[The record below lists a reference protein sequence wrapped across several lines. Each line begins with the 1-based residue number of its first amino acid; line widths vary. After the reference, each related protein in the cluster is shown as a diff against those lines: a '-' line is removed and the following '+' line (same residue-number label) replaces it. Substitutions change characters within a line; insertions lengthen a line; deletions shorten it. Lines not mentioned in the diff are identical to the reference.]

1 AGAAGVDVIPI
12 DTWTLQYDV
21 TNPPFDGD
29 FSEYSLRGFRDYL
42 SRKYSAAELRGFGVA
57 DVSSFDYGDFIRRGY
72 RALYDSNR
80 LAVPLFPDFLDFQM
94 QSSLDFWGGLIK
106 EVKAYAAAKG
116 KTVSFMVNVPEWDN
130 AGHRGTIH
138 GLPLIDVVDGFM
150 SEFPYG
156 IPPERKTVPIHKL
169 YAAVGKPAI
178 LESASG
184 FSYVLY
190 QRPDPTQLMKL
201 YVVEAYASGGFI
213 HAPYGDL
220 LATPDGWKMYSADMD
235 QLYPYYDFIHENRV
249 VYEGLTSTA
258 RIGVLYSYATMKN
271 DERLSESFF
280 GLANLLL
287 DAHHQYDTV
296 LAGDGRWVA
305 DKLTLDQLNR
315 YEVVILPDTSSLSDR
330 QVELLL
336 TYVEGGGSVVS
347 FGDVGVRD
355 EDGQP
360 RERRELK
367 DLLGGGTRRYG
378 LGRFVHV
385 TGDPGSTYLKGRDAA
400 TRQAVDGALRQLLT
414 EDVQTSADDKVALLS
429 YWSAEAGSEIIH
441 LINYDYDSAQQRYNP
456 RDDVEISV
464 RTGGRLWGKAL
475 GVYYLS
481 PDDGTAR
488 DLAFTTSGDTISF
501 RVPRLETYG
510 VVAVGEKGRFEAARQ
525 IGILKGLVEPAG
537 DGSVAGGAGS
547 RVAAAEVQVVA
558 AEAAYAKGDY
568 AGAARIATSAAAEL
582 QRPEAEALL
591 SEARAV
597 VDWWEPLGRTYRLE
611 DAKSKLKEASD
622 AYASGDFRRASS
634 LSAGVPTA
642 LRFAVDG
649 GLDDWQGLKPLGGLT
664 TVGAPAAAGKPRID
678 GLWMTN
684 DREYLYLAVRLTGA
698 EAEPNLDLDFSVD
711 GKTGRIYANNYGAQ
725 VSFAGAQTELS
736 KAVIDGLFELKI
748 PLSVIGNKGR
758 VEFTASCSSGA
769 PNLPLSSRVAG
780 DKVSGSYVMVEPR

>member
-1 AGAAGVDVIPI
+1 M
-12 DTWTLQYDV
+12 
-21 TNPPFDGD
+21 TNPPFNGD
-29 FSEYSLRGFRDYL
+29 FSVYSLRGFREYL
-42 SRKYSAAELRGFGVA
+42 GRKYNAAELKGFGVA
-57 DVSSFDYGDFIRRGY
+57 DVSTFDYGDFIRRGY

-80 LAVPLFPDFLDFQM
+80 LAIPLFPDFLDFQM
-94 QSSLDFWGGLIK
+94 QASLDFWGGLIK
-106 EVKAYAAAKG
+106 EVKAYAAAQG
-116 KTVSFMVNVPEWDN
+116 KTVSFMVNVPEYDN

-138 GLPLIDVVDGFM
+138 GLPLSDLVDGFM

-201 YVVEAYASGGFI
+201 YLVEAYASGGYI

-220 LATPDGWKMYSADMD
+220 LHTPDDWKMYSADME
-235 QLYPYYDFIHENRV
+235 QLYPYYDFIHDNRV
-249 VYEGLTSTA
+249 VYDGLTSMA

-287 DAHHQYDTV
+287 DTHHQYDVV

-305 DKLTLDQLNR
+305 DKLTLDELNR
-315 YEVVILPDTSSLSDR
+315 YDVVILPDTASLSDR

-336 TYVEGGGSVVS
+336 TYAEGGGSVFS
-347 FGDVGVRD
+347 FGDIGVRD
-355 EDGQP
+355 EAGQP
-360 RERRELK
+360 RERSQLK

-385 TGDPGSTYLKGRDAA
+385 TGDPGSAYLKGRDAA
-400 TRQAVDGALRQLLT
+400 TRQAVDGGLRQLLT
-414 EDVQTSADDKVALLS
+414 EDIQTSAGRNVTLLS
-429 YWSAEAGSEIIH
+429 YWSAEAGSGIIH
-441 LINYDYDSAQQRYNP
+441 LINYDYDSTQQRYSP
-456 RDDVEISV
+456 QDDVEVSV
-464 RTGGRLWGKAL
+464 RTGGRLWGKTL
-475 GVYYLS
+475 VVYYLS

-488 DLAFTTSGDTISF
+488 ELTFTTSGDSISF

-510 VVAVGEKGRFEAARQ
+510 VVAIGEKGRFEAARQ

-537 DGSVAGGAGS
+537 EGSAGGGAGS
-547 RVAAAEVQVVA
+547 GQAAAGTQLA
-558 AEAAYAKGDY
+558 TAEAAYAKGDY
-568 AGAARIATSAAAEL
+568 AGAARFATSAAAEL
-582 QRPEAEALL
+582 QRPAAEALL
-591 SEARAV
+591 AEARAV

-611 DAKSKLKEASD
+611 DAKRKLKEASD
-622 AYASGDFRRASS
+622 ACASGDFRRASS
-634 LSAGVPTA
+634 LGEGVTTG

-649 GLDDWQGLKPLGGLT
+649 GLDDWQGLKPLNLT
-664 TVGAPAAAGKPRID
+664 TVGAPAAPGTPHFDA
-678 GLWMTN
+678 LWMTN

-698 EAEPNLDLDFSVD
+698 GAEPNLDLDFTVD
-711 GKTGRIYANNYGAQ
+711 GKAGRIFANNYQAQ
-725 VSFAGAQTELS
+725 VSFAGVQTELS
-736 KAVIDGLFELKI
+736 KAVVDGLFELRI
-748 PLSVIGNKGR
+748 PLSVIGSKGR

-780 DKVSGSYVMVEPR
+780 DKVSGSYVMVEPK

>member
-1 AGAAGVDVIPI
+1 
-12 DTWTLQYDV
+12 
-21 TNPPFDGD
+21 
-29 FSEYSLRGFRDYL
+29 
-42 SRKYSAAELRGFGVA
+42 
-57 DVSSFDYGDFIRRGY
+57 
-72 RALYDSNR
+72 
-80 LAVPLFPDFLDFQM
+80 
-94 QSSLDFWGGLIK
+94 
-106 EVKAYAAAKG
+106 
-116 KTVSFMVNVPEWDN
+116 
-130 AGHRGTIH
+130 
-138 GLPLIDVVDGFM
+138 
-150 SEFPYG
+150 
-156 IPPERKTVPIHKL
+156 
-169 YAAVGKPAI
+169 
-178 LESASG
+178 
-184 FSYVLY
+184 
-190 QRPDPTQLMKL
+190 
-201 YVVEAYASGGFI
+201 
-213 HAPYGDL
+213 
-220 LATPDGWKMYSADMD
+220 
-235 QLYPYYDFIHENRV
+235 
-249 VYEGLTSTA
+249 
-258 RIGVLYSYATMKN
+258 
-271 DERLSESFF
+271 

-287 DAHHQYDTV
+287 DTHRQYDVV

-315 YEVVILPDTSSLSDR
+315 YDVVILPDTSSLSDR

-336 TYVEGGGSVVS
+336 TYVEGGGSVFS

-355 EDGQP
+355 EAGRP
-360 RERRELK
+360 RERNQLK

-414 EDVQTSADDKVALLS
+414 EDMQTSAGGNVTLLS

-464 RTGGRLWGKAL
+464 RTGGRLWGKTL

-481 PDDGTAR
+481 PDDGGVAR
-488 DLAFTTSGDTISF
+488 ELAFTTSGDSISF

-510 VVAVGEKGRFEAARQ
+510 VVAIGEKGRFEAARQ
-525 IGILKGLVEPAG
+525 IGILKGLVEPG
-537 DGSVAGGAGS
+537 GEGSAAGGAGS
-547 RVAAAEVQVVA
+547 GQAAAGTQLSA

-642 LRFAVDG
+642 LRFTVDG
-649 GLDDWQGLKPLGGLT
+649 GPDDWQGLKPLGLT
-664 TVGAPAAAGKPRID
+664 TAGAPAAAGKPHID